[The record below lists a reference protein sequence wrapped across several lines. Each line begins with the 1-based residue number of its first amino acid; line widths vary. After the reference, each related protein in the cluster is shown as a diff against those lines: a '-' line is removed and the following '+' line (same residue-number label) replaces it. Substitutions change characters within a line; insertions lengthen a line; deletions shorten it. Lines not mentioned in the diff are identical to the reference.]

1 MSQDEHIAQT
11 IEREN
16 LTLAPFSKRIWAFLI
31 DSVLLGIGTLLA
43 IITLPNAQ
51 ALQNPQDY
59 ILSLM
64 LQAYAIDIIYQT
76 IFTYK
81 YGATLGKIA
90 CKIQVIDTRLLD
102 APNLPKSILRS
113 VLRALSQTLYY
124 IPFLFAFGDSL
135 RRTLHDRAS
144 GTIVINQKN

>member
-31 DSVLLGIGTLLA
+31 DSVLLGTLLA

-51 ALQNPQDY
+51 ALQSPQDY
-59 ILSLM
+59 MLSLV

-81 YGATLGKIA
+81 YGATLGKIV
-90 CKIQVIDTRLLD
+90 CKIQVIDTGLLD
-102 APNLPKSILRS
+102 TPNLSKSILRS

-144 GTIVINQKN
+144 RTIVINQKR

>member
-31 DSVLLGIGTLLA
+31 DSVLLGTLLA

-64 LQAYAIDIIYQT
+64 LQAYTIDIIYQT

-81 YGATLGKIA
+81 YGTTLGKIA

-113 VLRALSQTLYY
+113 VLRALSQMLYY

>member
-31 DSVLLGIGTLLA
+31 DSVLLGTLLA

-90 CKIQVIDTRLLD
+90 CKIQVIDTGLLD

-113 VLRALSQTLYY
+113 VLRALSQMLYY
-124 IPFLFAFGDSL
+124 IPFLFAFGDNL